1 MYGSEGGGRKR
12 AISRYH
18 LEILQAGLRTS
29 GTSSAPYPT
38 VGTFYDGPSET
49 LFSCQSALPRSIA
62 EEKTN
67 FKAEFV
73 QELSVFGDV

>member
-1 MYGSEGGGRKR
+1 MREIRKYGSEGGGRKR

-38 VGTFYDGPSET
+38 RRAFEPGTRKHS
-49 LFSCQSALPRSIA
+49 
-62 EEKTN
+62 
-67 FKAEFV
+67 
-73 QELSVFGDV
+73 SVVNVLLI